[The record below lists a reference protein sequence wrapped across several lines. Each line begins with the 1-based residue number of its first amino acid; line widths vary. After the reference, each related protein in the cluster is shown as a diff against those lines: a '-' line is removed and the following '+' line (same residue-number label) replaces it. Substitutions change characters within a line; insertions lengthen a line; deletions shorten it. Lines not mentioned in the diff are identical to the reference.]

1 MKWIPEYV
9 LTIPMIPTGAF
20 RTSLNGGWVRALPTP
35 PWVASFIE
43 SFVGFEESEMRFH
56 VTLYDV
62 G

>member
-1 MKWIPEYV
+1 MEDGCA
-9 LTIPMIPTGAF
+9 LF
-20 RTSLNGGWVRALPTP
+20 RLP